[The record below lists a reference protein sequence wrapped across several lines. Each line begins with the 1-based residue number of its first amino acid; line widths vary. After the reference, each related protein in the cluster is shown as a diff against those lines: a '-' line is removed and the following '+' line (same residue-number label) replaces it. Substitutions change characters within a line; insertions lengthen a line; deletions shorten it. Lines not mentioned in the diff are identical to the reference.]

1 MTLRVVLADDHPVTR
16 MGLRAVF
23 SSAADLVLVAE
34 CVDGRSAL
42 AKVLELRPDV
52 AVLDLK
58 LPELTGL
65 EVLAELDEQD
75 SKVPVLFLSAQ
86 SNEDYVNQAR
96 ALGAFG
102 FLTKDTPPE
111 QLIRAVR
118 DVAQRRAVWTSAQR
132 DLFRDASMRPSL
144 SPRELEVLRA
154 LSTGAS
160 NKEIAQQLGL
170 SDGTVR
176 IHVSIIFGK
185 LDVDDRTAAVTLGL
199 KRGLIELE

>member
-16 MGLRAVF
+16 MGLRAVL
-23 SSAADLVLVAE
+23 SSARDLVLVAE
-34 CVDGRSAL
+34 CSDGRSAL
-42 AKVLELRPDV
+42 SKVLELRPDV

-58 LPELTGL
+58 LPELTGI

-75 SKVPVLFLSAQ
+75 CRVPVLFLSAQ
-86 SNEDYVNQAR
+86 ANEEYVMQAR

-102 FLTKDTPPE
+102 FLTKDTPPDV
-111 QLIRAVR
+111 LLRHVR
-118 DVAQRRAVWTSAQR
+118 DVAQRRQVWTAEQR
-132 DLFRDASMRPSL
+132 EFFRDVSIRPSL

-176 IHVSIIFGK
+176 IHVSNIFAK
-185 LDVDDRTAAVTLGL
+185 LDVDDRTAAVTLAL
-199 KRGLIELE
+199 KRGLIELT